1 MDAIFQVLGQRVLR
15 EIKLNNGTEPTS
27 LIVSEDE
34 MKRIAD
40 YAHNRFGNFE
50 YVRIAMYELHKT
62 LTLRLTV
69 VEVGMEKASGDGRF
83 GYGFRAA
90 PKRGRHAGQSDTA
103 SDFTPPKVGF
113 DFGQV
118 SRDEARERWTKPS
131 YSTAEERKKVDEEFN
146 RAFSKGYHHPT
157 PEEHQEFLRKEWG
170 TPPEPPKRP
179 SPFEVS
185 GEDIKRAEDQAP
197 TEENKNAWRAEKWTS
212 TWKEY
217 AEKNGW
223 KSNPKH
229 DDAVEDIASDPF
241 MSEDLRKMVEEAMRR
256 AAGLK

>member
-69 VEVGMEKASGDGRF
+69 VEVGTNKASGDGRF

-103 SDFTPPKVGF
+103 SDFTPPNVGF
-113 DFGQV
+113 DFGHV
-118 SRDEARERWTKPS
+118 SMDEARERIFGKD
-131 YSTAEERKKVDEEFN
+131 A
-146 RAFSKGYHHPT
+146 
-157 PEEHQEFLRKEWG
+157 
-170 TPPEPPKRP
+170 PPEPPKRP
-179 SPFEVS
+179 SPFKVS
-185 GEDIKRAEDQAP
+185 DEDVKRVEAHFHPSPGPAHWGVDHAAGSDH
-197 TEENKNAWRAEKWTS
+197 TAYTTS
-212 TWKEY
+212 TDGFNFEHIVD
-217 AEKNGW
+217 N
-223 KSNPKH
+223 
-229 DDAVEDIASDPF
+229 DPF
-241 MSEDLRKMVEEAMRR
+241 MSDDLRKMVEEAMRR